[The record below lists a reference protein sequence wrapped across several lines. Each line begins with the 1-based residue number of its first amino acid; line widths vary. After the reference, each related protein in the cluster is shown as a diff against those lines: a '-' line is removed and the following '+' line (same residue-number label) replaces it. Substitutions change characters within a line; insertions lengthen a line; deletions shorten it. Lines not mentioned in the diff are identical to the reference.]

1 MPKIFI
7 SYRRSDTRA
16 IAGRLYDRL
25 EMAFGDDNVFKDVD
39 DITPGA
45 DFRMVLRRALDEC
58 DVLLVLIGK
67 EWAQDKRLFDDD
79 DFVRFEVATA
89 LQHEG
94 MTVIPVLVDGAQMPT
109 AHNLPD
115 DLQALAYRNAV
126 VIRHDPDFRRDVER
140 LIDQLNKIV
149 TSPKSSVRVSAS
161 PQESKPSFGVGVP
174 SAATKHEQP
183 KDGVALGGLLVGG
196 GLAVLIVVGI
206 LLATLIIN
214 TDDSPESNLDNLE
227 VAQTDIANGRAP
239 FGWHLHQ
246 ELYLTETTAVSNE
259 PGGEPY
265 EPHTL
270 AAGKRVVLTYLDE
283 EDDDDVM
290 PVWEIVDGRL
300 WFYIWY
306 EPQGII
312 GWLPADVL
320 EAVSDE

>member
-1 MPKIFI
+1 
-7 SYRRSDTRA
+7 
-16 IAGRLYDRL
+16 
-25 EMAFGDDNVFKDVD
+25 MAFGDDNVFKDVD

-45 DFRMVLRRALDEC
+45 DFRTVLREALDEC

-149 TSPKSSVRVSAS
+149 TKQNADKRVSY
-161 PQESKPSFGVGVP
+161 QETADPHQDKTGFQVGVP
-174 SAATKHEQP
+174 SAKYETP
-183 KDGVALGGLLVGG
+183 RDGVALSGLLVGG
-196 GLAVLIVVGI
+196 ILAILIVVGV

-214 TDDSPESNLDNLE
+214 TDDSPQSNLDDLE

-283 EDDDDVM
+283 ENEDDVM